1 MQIEMIQIM
10 SSCRVLGSERG
21 VANDAAK
28 EAEETTMSEQIVGF
42 GGIPSQEEALQMAAP
57 LQTAWRKSC
66 IDLPL
71 TVLSETLHFF
81 GQRLEAQS
89 QLVAS
94 LTSCKSMPEMIE
106 VQSQFMRTAVND
118 YGSETSKIMG
128 DVRSTMNKAA

>member
-1 MQIEMIQIM
+1 
-10 SSCRVLGSERG
+10 
-21 VANDAAK
+21 
-28 EAEETTMSEQIVGF
+28 MSEHIVGF

-57 LQTAWRKSC
+57 LQTAWRKAC
-66 IDLPL
+66 VDLPL

-81 GQRLEAQS
+81 GHRLEAQA

-94 LTSCKSMPEMIE
+94 LTSCRSMPEMIE